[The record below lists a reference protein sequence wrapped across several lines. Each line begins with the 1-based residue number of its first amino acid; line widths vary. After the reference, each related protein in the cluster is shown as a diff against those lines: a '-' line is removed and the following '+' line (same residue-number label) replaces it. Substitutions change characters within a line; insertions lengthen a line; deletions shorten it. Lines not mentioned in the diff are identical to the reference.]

1 MINLDEKYH
10 SYLHSRKRMIIDG
23 VKEKVI
29 GYGYS
34 DDGQSITGHYVTT
47 ENYQMYYDLEGNF
60 KSKELR
66 NLNN

>member
-10 SYLHSRKRMIIDG
+10 SYLHSRKRMNIDG
-23 VKEKVI
+23 GKEKVI

-34 DDGQSITGHYVTT
+34 DDGTTITGHYVTT
-47 ENYQMYYDLEGNF
+47 ENYQLYYDKEGNF

-66 NLNN
+66 NINN

>member
-10 SYLHSRKRMIIDG
+10 SYLHSNKRMTIDD
-23 VKEKVI
+23 VKEKVV
-29 GYGYS
+29 GYGWT
-34 DDGQSITGHYVTT
+34 DDCKEITGHYVTT
-47 ENYQMYYDLEGNF
+47 ENYQLYYDRHGNF

>member
-1 MINLDEKYH
+1 MN
-10 SYLHSRKRMIIDG
+10 IDG

>member
-1 MINLDEKYH
+1 MINLDERYH
-10 SYLHSRKRMIIDG
+10 SYLNSNKRFNIDG
-23 VKEKVI
+23 VKEKVV

-47 ENYQMYYDLEGNF
+47 ENYQLYYDNHGNF

>member
-10 SYLHSRKRMIIDG
+10 SYLHSNKRFNIDG
-23 VKEKVI
+23 VKERVI

-34 DDGQSITGHYVTT
+34 DDGHSLTGYYVTT
-47 ENYQMYYDLEGNF
+47 ENYQMHYDLDGTF
-60 KSKELR
+60 KRKELR